1 MHYTAM
7 VWTGSVSTIADKE
20 VRRMPGIAVSAQFG
34 LPPAGL
40 MIRAARKARFS
51 SPLAAM
57 LSDVACAAAGAI
69 GCRDRDI
76 AAALAPYMGLT
87 GLLDGVACPGGP
99 EKYTRHLLHAGAG
112 YSVLALV
119 WRPRQMSPVH
129 AHRTW
134 CVFGV
139 HQGWMTET
147 LFTRG
152 ATDARPFA
160 SMPRRAGDVAHA
172 PADPD
177 KIHRL
182 ANLGTTDALS
192 IHVYGAAYDRLG
204 HDVNEIW
211 AE

>member
-1 MHYTAM
+1 MP
-7 VWTGSVSTIADKE
+7 SIAISE
-20 VRRMPGIAVSAQFG
+20 QIG
-34 LPPAGL
+34 LPS
-40 MIRAARKARFS
+40 AAITAHIPGKARLP
-51 SPLAAM
+51 SPLACM
-57 LSDVACAAAGAI
+57 LSDVACAVAGTI
-69 GCRDRDI
+69 GCRDRDV
-76 AAALAPYMGLT
+76 AAALAPYLGTT

-99 EKYTRHLLHAGAG
+99 EKYTRHLLHAGED

-152 ATDARPFA
+152 ATNAWPTA
-160 SMPRRAGDVAHA
+160 CVPRGTGDVAHA

-182 ANLGTTDALS
+182 ANLGTTEAVS
-192 IHVYGAAYDRLG
+192 IHVYGAHYDRLG

>member
-1 MHYTAM
+1 M
-7 VWTGSVSTIADKE
+7 S
-20 VRRMPGIAVSAQFG
+20 GIAISEQTGRPQAGIIANAFG
-34 LPPAGL
+34 G
-40 MIRAARKARFS
+40 ARFTS
-51 SPLAAM
+51 SLARM
-57 LSDVACAAAGAI
+57 LSDIAFAAAGAT

-76 AAALAPYMGLT
+76 AAALTPYLGRP
-87 GLLDGVACPGGP
+87 GLLDDVACPGDP
-99 EKYTRHLLHAGAG
+99 DKYARYLLHAGAG

-147 LFTRG
+147 LFAGG
-152 ATDARPFA
+152 AAEARPFA
-160 SMPRRAGDVAHA
+160 CVSRQPGDVAHA

-182 ANLGTTDALS
+182 ANLGTSDALS
-192 IHVYGAAYDRLG
+192 IHVYGAPYDRLG
-204 HDVNEIW
+204 FDVNEVW
-211 AE
+211 AS